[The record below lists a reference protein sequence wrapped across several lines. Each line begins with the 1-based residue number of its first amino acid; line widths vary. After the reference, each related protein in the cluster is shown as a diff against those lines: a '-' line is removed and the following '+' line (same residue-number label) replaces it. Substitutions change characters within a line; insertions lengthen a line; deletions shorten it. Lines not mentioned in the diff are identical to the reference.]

1 MPSYTIDASNN
12 TEPLDTRYVADF
24 PAELRA
30 MKSRMNQAINDQGQ
44 LSGGLKTDGT
54 NYMTVLLVLVKLQL
68 VEISYRCWGLQR
80 LLVTWL

>member
-44 LSGGLKTDGT
+44 LSGGLKTDVPPARRTGVCPPSRQWT
-54 NYMTVLLVLVKLQL
+54 GSKRT
-68 VEISYRCWGLQR
+68 
-80 LLVTWL
+80 